1 MGVRTLYR
9 TVLLTFLLV
18 ILVPAIAPS
27 KAGTNKLMI
36 DYVLDYL
43 KVFPNLEFADVM
55 STMIRES
62 GGNVKC
68 KTWEPTVSEYSY
80 GPLQILGSTARLKGY
95 KGALDELCS
104 WKDGLYY
111 GMSYLSDCKHR
122 AINIVAK
129 DPLVK
134 LMTTEQK
141 ERKIRAHMHAMYNTG
156 RIMWKKGHEG
166 IKYTNHD
173 YVVECEYLYW
183 RYKKFDYEGNTIN
196 TLSSPIKVNYMV
208 K

>member
-1 MGVRTLYR
+1 MLARTLYR
-9 TVLLTFLLV
+9 TVLLAFLLV

-27 KAGTNKLMI
+27 KTDTNKLMM

-62 GGNVKC
+62 NGNPKC
-68 KTWEPTVSEYSY
+68 KTWEPTVKEFSY

-95 KGALDELCS
+95 KGNLEDLCS
-104 WKDGLYY
+104 WKYGLYY
-111 GMSYLSDCKHR
+111 AMAFLSDCKDR
-122 AINIVAK
+122 ATKMVDR
-129 DPLVK
+129 DPLSKV
-134 LMTTEQK
+134 MTKVAK
-141 ERKIRAHMHAMYNTG
+141 ERKIRAHMHAIYNAG
-156 RIMWKKGHEG
+156 RVCWKKGHEG
-166 IKYTNHD
+166 EKYTNHD

-183 RYKKFDYEGNTIN
+183 RYKKFDYLSIGKEGG
-196 TLSSPIKVNYMV
+196 K